1 MLPSVLLAT
10 WTALTFAVCLLR
22 GRLSPD
28 NLTRLL
34 ILGFLCA
41 ALLLLPLWRR
51 LARAL
56 PPGRW
61 FVGAA
66 VVSALVVEGCYMIS
80 APLHPSLRITATTG
94 PAAALRNYGIDVL
107 LVTPA
112 YVVLCALDLWLIRRH
127 RYRLWELALILPIG
141 HALGDGQAFFLANP
155 GLLWLLP
162 YVTINY
168 QAMLL
173 PAYLA
178 LPLQPAPPPR
188 PRWQG
193 YVLPLLLLPAAY
205 FVCGATLLWAG
216 RRLGLF

>member
-1 MLPSVLLAT
+1 MWLLAQ
-10 WTALTFAVCLLR
+10 
-22 GRLSPD
+22 GRDYILVGRQVAEACYAAGGIPVSPM
-28 NLTRLL
+28 R
-34 ILGFLCA
+34 
-41 ALLLLPLWRR
+41 PLAH
-51 LARAL
+51 AR
-56 PPGRW
+56 
-61 FVGAA
+61 
-66 VVSALVVEGCYMIS
+66 IDD
-80 APLHPSLRITATTG
+80 ATG
-94 PAAALRNYGIDVL
+94 AALRNYGIDVL

-112 YVVLCALDLWLIRRH
+112 YVVLGVLDLWLIRRH

-162 YVTINY
+162 YVMINY

-178 LPLQPAPPPR
+178 LPPQPSPPPR

-193 YVLPLLLLPAAY
+193 YVLPLVLLPIAY
-205 FVCGATLLWAG
+205 FVCGATLLWSG